1 MRPTQFSADTV
12 VALLRQ
18 QTVAALPDVMAVL
31 GPRVSRRTA
40 FRKLRDL
47 HARTSYSHRGG
58 YYTLD
63 ELADFDEH
71 GLWAFADVR
80 FSRAGTLVATAE
92 AFVNDAE
99 AGHFVDEL
107 DNRLGVGTQDALRKL
122 VGDRRLTRHKLAGQF
137 LYCATDHAQETHQL
151 RARRLLMATPG
162 LGRPLPD
169 VDVMPEELRAA
180 IVLFASLL
188 DERQRRLFAGLESL
202 KCGWGGD
209 RRIAT
214 LLGIDPSTVATGR
227 RQLVDRDV
235 EVDRVRRAGGG
246 RPPTEK
252 KTPEVI
258 ARIEA
263 LMTHETAGDPVSG
276 LKWTRRTTA
285 KLADELRGL
294 GIHVCPQTV
303 ARLLKAMGYSLRV
316 NHKKLAGASN
326 PNRDRQFR
334 HITDLRDRCA
344 ADNSPL
350 ISVDTKKKELVGTF
364 RNPGAKWDRSPELVN
379 DHDFRSD
386 ADGLA
391 VPYGIYDPCANA
403 GTVFVGSTAD
413 TPAFAVDCI
422 EKWWR
427 TEGHKRYPGAETLQI
442 LADGGGSNSCT
453 ARAWKFNLQHRLC
466 NRHGLQVT
474 VAHYPPA
481 TSKWNPIEHRLFCE
495 ISKNWAGRPL
505 DSFETIL
512 KYLRT
517 TRTSTGLRVRAHLV
531 RKTYETGV
539 KVTDAQMRKLRITPN
554 AAMPKW
560 NYTIE
565 PM

>member
-1 MRPTQFSADTV
+1 MRLTQFSADTV
-12 VALLRQ
+12 LALLRK
-18 QTVAALPDVMAVL
+18 QTVASLPDVLVAL

-40 FRKLRDL
+40 FRKLQDL
-47 HARTSYSHRGG
+47 DARTSYSHRGG

-63 ELADFDEH
+63 ELADFDER
-71 GLWAFADVR
+71 GLWSFAGVR

-92 AFVNDAE
+92 AFVQHAE

-107 DNRLGVGTQDALRKL
+107 DNLLHVGTQDALRKL
-122 VGDRRLTRHKLAGQF
+122 AGDGRLTRHKLAGQF
-137 LYCATDHAQETHQL
+137 LYCAPDPAQQTHQL

-169 VDVMPEELRAA
+169 ADLMPEELRAA

-188 DERQRRLFAGLESL
+188 DERQRRLFAGLEAL

-214 LLGIDPSTVATGR
+214 LLGIDPSTVAAGR

-246 RPPTEK
+246 RTPTEK
-252 KTPEVI
+252 KTPEVL
-258 ARIEA
+258 ARIQA

-276 LKWTRRTTA
+276 LKWTHRTTA
-285 KLADELRGL
+285 KLAHELRGL

-316 NHKKLAGASN
+316 NHKKLAGASH
-326 PNRDRQFR
+326 PNRDQQFR
-334 HITDLRDRCA
+334 YITELRERCD
-344 ADNSPL
+344 ADNLPV
-350 ISVDTKKKELVGTF
+350 ISVDTKKKELVGAF

-379 DHDFRSD
+379 DHDFPSD
-386 ADGLA
+386 AEGLA
-391 VPYGIYDPCANA
+391 IPYGIYDPRANA
-403 GTVFVGSTAD
+403 GTVFVGRTAD

-427 TEGHKRYPGAETLQI
+427 TEGRKHYPQAQTLQI
-442 LADGGGSNSCT
+442 LADGGGSNSST

-466 NRHGLQVT
+466 NRHGLRVT

-505 DSFETIL
+505 DSYETIL

-531 RKTYETGV
+531 RKTYKTGV
-539 KVTDAQMRKLRITPN
+539 KVTDAQMRELRITPN
-554 AAMPKW
+554 RVMPKW

-565 PM
+565 PT